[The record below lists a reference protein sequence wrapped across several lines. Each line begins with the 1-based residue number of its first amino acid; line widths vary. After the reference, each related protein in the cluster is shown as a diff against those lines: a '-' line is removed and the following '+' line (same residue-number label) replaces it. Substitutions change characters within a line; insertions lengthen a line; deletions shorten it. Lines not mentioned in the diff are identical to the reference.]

1 MKRLTTAEKALQICE
16 WTETGQAKEWRVL
29 AGLSLR
35 ESADS
40 CEVTSAAI
48 LRWERGE
55 RRPRGRNVGAYYK
68 LLSRLAADAERELEA
83 A

>member
-29 AGLSLR
+29 NGLSLR
-35 ESADS
+35 ESAES
-40 CEVTSAAI
+40 CEVTPAAI
-48 LRWERGE
+48 LRWERAE
-55 RRPRGRNVGAYYK
+55 RRPRGRNVAAYHK
-68 LLSRLAADAERELEA
+68 LLISLAARVERREA